1 MNPTIRNHRKR
12 CVEILKA
19 IDQGLRS
26 VDAIAATLPQHTAQE
41 IRLAIRTMR
50 KRCDHIETVRRAGN
64 GHHAIYRLSVP
75 IEEAVAAID
84 PPPPSS
90 KRIEYRSLQD
100 ALGMPADVRL
110 TLDAVAKPRKVRPM
124 GAWEVPA

>member
-1 MNPTIRNHRKR
+1 MNRFIQTYRKR
-12 CVEILKA
+12 CVDVLRA

-26 VDAIAATLPQHTAQE
+26 VDAIAATLPQHTEQE
-41 IRLAIRTMR
+41 IRLAIHTMR
-50 KRCDHIETVRRAGN
+50 KRSDHIETVRRAGN

-90 KRIEYRSLQD
+90 KRIEFRLLHD
-100 ALGMPADVRL
+100 ALGIPAPVL
-110 TLDAVAKPRKVRPM
+110 GTIAATAKPRTVKPM